1 MVFVT
6 SNTILKLYDVYYMS
20 PNAIL
25 ISDVA
30 YRFSTQD
37 SSSPAILENASLSIP
52 SGEFVS
58 IVGPTGCGK
67 STLLNMVSGL
77 LLPSS
82 GVVSV
87 FGKKVNAVQPCCG
100 YMFQGEA
107 LLPWR
112 TTAENIAFGLE
123 LRGVPKC
130 EIDHHVRDWL
140 ARVHLDKHADKFP
153 HELSGGMRKRASLAQ
168 MFITNPDILL
178 MDEPFSALDVQTRNL
193 MENQLLDIWTSDKK
207 TVLFVTHDL
216 EEAIALSD
224 RVILMQAGPRSKP
237 VKEFVIDINR
247 PRDVFEIRLT
257 DDFIS
262 IYREIWNALRV
273 EVQQSHREAVA

>member
-1 MVFVT
+1 VVFVT
-6 SNTILKLYDVYYMS
+6 SNMILKLYDVFYMS

-77 LLPSS
+77 LFPSS

-87 FGKKVNAVQPCCG
+87 FGQKVNSVQTCCG
-100 YMFQGEA
+100 YMFQGET

-112 TTAENIAFGLE
+112 TTAENIGFGLE
-123 LRGVPKC
+123 LRGVPQR

-257 DDFIS
+257 NDFVS
-262 IYREIWNALRV
+262 IHREIWDALRV
-273 EVQQSHREAVA
+273 EVERSHRETVA

>member
-1 MVFVT
+1 MT

-67 STLLNMVSGL
+67 STLLNMISGL
-77 LLPSS
+77 LFPSS

-87 FGKKVNAVQPCCG
+87 FGKKVTAVQPCCG

-112 TTAENIAFGLE
+112 TTAENIGLGLE
-123 LRGVPKC
+123 LRGVPKR

-257 DDFIS
+257 NDFVS
-262 IYREIWNALRV
+262 IHREIWYALRV
-273 EVQQSHREAVA
+273 EVQQSHRETVV

>member
-1 MVFVT
+1 
-6 SNTILKLYDVYYMS
+6 MS

-112 TTAENIAFGLE
+112 TTAENVAFGLE

-140 ARVHLDKHADKFP
+140 
-153 HELSGGMRKRASLAQ
+153 
-168 MFITNPDILL
+168 
-178 MDEPFSALDVQTRNL
+178 
-193 MENQLLDIWTSDKK
+193 
-207 TVLFVTHDL
+207 
-216 EEAIALSD
+216 
-224 RVILMQAGPRSKP
+224 
-237 VKEFVIDINR
+237 
-247 PRDVFEIRLT
+247 
-257 DDFIS
+257 
-262 IYREIWNALRV
+262 
-273 EVQQSHREAVA
+273 